1 MKVGTV
7 RIDDTSRILVEIDG
21 EPRLLD
27 AALGTL
33 DSLIAEDDDVRETL
47 VQAWKTA
54 PGTDVDTARWSP
66 PLRRPGKILCVA
78 LNNSANPQRI
88 ISGPNEPSLF
98 VKPSSSMVGHRE
110 PIRLRSYYGVVHPE
124 PELAVVIGRTGR
136 DIAADQALDHVFGY
150 TMINDLTSP
159 TMRAQDTF
167 HYRSVHPG
175 SDGEELE
182 HRDSWA
188 TYLGRYKGSDT
199 FGPIGPWITTTDDI
213 PDPHAL
219 AVTCTHRG
227 RVVTEDTTANLRFS
241 VSTVISFASRYL
253 TLEAGD
259 IIAMGTALRRSEGGP
274 ALQTVDLTSTGGP
287 ISMTIEGI
295 GTLSNPVEIEE

>member
-7 RIDDTSRILVEIDG
+7 RVDDALRIVVELDD

-27 AALGTL
+27 AADGSL
-33 DSLIAEDDDVRETL
+33 DLLFDSGADVQERL
-47 VQAWKTA
+47 VQGWKNGAAADLATL
-54 PGTDVDTARWSP
+54 RWAP

-88 ISGPNEPSLF
+88 ISGPEEPSLF
-98 VKPSSSMVGHRE
+98 VKPTSSMVGHGE

-124 PELAVVIGRTGR
+124 PELAVVVGRTGR
-136 DIAADQALDHVFGY
+136 DIDEQDAMDHVFGY

-159 TMRAQDTF
+159 TMRREDTF

-175 SDGEELE
+175 TDGQELE
-182 HRDSWA
+182 YRESWA

-199 FGPIGPWITTTDDI
+199 FGPIGPWIVTTDEI

-219 AVTCTHRG
+219 RVTCTHRD
-227 RVVTEDTTANLRFS
+227 RLITEDTTANLRFS
-241 VSTVISFASRYL
+241 VRKVIAFASRFL

-259 IIAMGTALRRSEGGP
+259 VIAMGTALKRSEGAP
-274 ALQTVDLTSTGGP
+274 ALQTVDLTSMGGP
-287 ISMTIEGI
+287 LSMSIEGI
-295 GTLSNPVEIEE
+295 GTLTNPVEVDA